1 MTGSIHK
8 KGKSYYIVF
17 RVFDSE
23 TKRKRQKWIPAGNS
37 KREAER
43 QLTDLVGEVH
53 NGTYKEIK
61 KITFDEF
68 SQLWLNSY
76 AETKTKS
83 STLRSYKDIIKK
95 HLLPVM
101 GDYLLTEIN
110 TGMLQRYVALR
121 LEKVKPKT
129 VINELV
135 PLKEMFKHAVRWGY
149 LKVNPAEYVE
159 RPRVEKEEMEILTP
173 DEVRL
178 LLENATPKYKPLFL
192 TAILTGMR
200 RGELLALQWGDI
212 DWNHNQIYVRRSIW
226 KGQFVSPKSK
236 TSMRRI
242 DMSPYL
248 AMELKKHMLASPFKE
263 LDNLVFCNS
272 EGKALDPDSLVKR
285 QFLPALRRAKIRQV
299 RFHDQRH
306 TNVALRIEQG
316 QNIKYI
322 QHQLGHASIQTTLD
336 RYGHLIKEVNTE
348 QAKKLDNILGFVE
361 HSGSF
366 SDLKNESVRRL
377 LEDLD
382 KNENVSNIKSLSIK
396 HLQAVANA

>member
-23 TKRKRQKWIPAGNS
+23 TRRKRQKWIPAGSS

-43 QLTDLVGEVH
+43 QLTDLIGEVH

-110 TGMLQRYVALR
+110 TGMLQRYVAMR
-121 LEKVKPKT
+121 LDKVKPKT

-159 RPRVEKEEMEILTP
+159 RPRVEKEEMEILIP
-173 DEVRL
+173 EEIRL
-178 LLENATPKYKPLFL
+178 FLEQVTPKYIPFFL

-200 RGELLALQWGDI
+200 RGELLGLQWGDI
-212 DWNHNQIYVRRSIW
+212 DWNYKQIHIRRSIW
-226 KGQFVSPKSK
+226 KGQFVTPKSK

-248 AMELKKHMLASPFKE
+248 ATELKKHMLASPFKE
-263 LDNLVFCNS
+263 LDNLVFYNS
-272 EGKALDPDSLVKR
+272 DGKALDPDSLVKR
-285 QFLPALRRAKIRQV
+285 QFLPALKRAKIRQV
-299 RFHDQRH
+299 RFHDLRH

-322 QHQLGHASIQTTLD
+322 QYQLGHASIQTTLD

-348 QAKKLDNILGFVE
+348 QAKKLDSILGFVE
-361 HSGSF
+361 HSGNF
-366 SDLKNESVRRL
+366 SGSVRRFG
-377 LEDLD
+377 
-382 KNENVSNIKSLSIK
+382 KIRKRWYHHFSAN
-396 HLQAVANA
+396 QAFAGCS

>member
-23 TKRKRQKWIPAGNS
+23 TRRKRQKWRPAGNS

-61 KITFDEF
+61 KVTFDEF

-110 TGMLQRYVALR
+110 TGMLQRYVAMR
-121 LEKVKPKT
+121 LDKVKPKT

-149 LKVNPAEYVE
+149 LKVNPAEYV
-159 RPRVEKEEMEILTP
+159 
-173 DEVRL
+173 
-178 LLENATPKYKPLFL
+178 
-192 TAILTGMR
+192 
-200 RGELLALQWGDI
+200 
-212 DWNHNQIYVRRSIW
+212 
-226 KGQFVSPKSK
+226 
-236 TSMRRI
+236 
-242 DMSPYL
+242 
-248 AMELKKHMLASPFKE
+248 
-263 LDNLVFCNS
+263 
-272 EGKALDPDSLVKR
+272 
-285 QFLPALRRAKIRQV
+285 
-299 RFHDQRH
+299 
-306 TNVALRIEQG
+306 
-316 QNIKYI
+316 
-322 QHQLGHASIQTTLD
+322 
-336 RYGHLIKEVNTE
+336 
-348 QAKKLDNILGFVE
+348 
-361 HSGSF
+361 
-366 SDLKNESVRRL
+366 
-377 LEDLD
+377 
-382 KNENVSNIKSLSIK
+382 
-396 HLQAVANA
+396 